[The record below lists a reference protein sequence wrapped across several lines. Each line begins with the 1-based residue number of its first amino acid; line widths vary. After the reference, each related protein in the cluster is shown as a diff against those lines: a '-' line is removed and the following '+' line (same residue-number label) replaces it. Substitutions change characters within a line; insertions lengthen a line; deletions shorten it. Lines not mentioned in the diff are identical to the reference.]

1 MGESAA
7 ETVREIEAVRSD
19 LEGKVRVLER
29 RLPKAAVWA
38 KKAAGIA
45 VGGGAGSTV
54 FWFVVR
60 RMRKRKAA
68 ASKPK
73 SRRVAQV
80 GSTVIELAV
89 PEISDEARPWLYGA
103 AAAWILIRLADIR
116 ETRRMNR
123 LLAKRAVA

>member
-7 ETVREIEAVRSD
+7 ETVREIEAVRGD
-19 LEGKVRVLER
+19 LEGKVRVLED
-29 RLPKAAVWA
+29 RLPKAAALGKRVI
-38 KKAAGIA
+38 GIA

-60 RMRKRKAA
+60 RLRKRRAPARKT
-68 ASKPK
+68 KQ
-73 SRRVAQV
+73 VAQV

-103 AAAWILIRLADIR
+103 AAMWVVIRLAEIR

-123 LLAKRAVA
+123 LMAKRAAV